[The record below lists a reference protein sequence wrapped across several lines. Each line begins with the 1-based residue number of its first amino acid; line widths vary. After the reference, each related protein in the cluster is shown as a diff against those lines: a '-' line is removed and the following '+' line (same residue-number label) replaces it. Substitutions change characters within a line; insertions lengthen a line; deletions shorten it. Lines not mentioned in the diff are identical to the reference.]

1 MYTDTILAA
10 INNTVITVCRAPPFC
25 EVLRVFRD
33 HYNIRSR
40 CPQTVYSKDGPQ
52 LVFLMLGDAVK
63 AVWIVSPTWVSDKYS
78 TPFLWP
84 WAATASF
91 CHYQAPV
98 CDVNSWVIMFS
109 RVSAINLYLRYAV
122 FKLWGFPRVELDGEP
137 VMHLNNP
144 EVWHLL
150 WSSLNPCSTNNKG
163 QLQLGI
169 FQWDTENPQPWFY
182 FLKWKPCE

>member
-25 EVLRVFRD
+25 EVLWVFRD
-33 HYNIRSR
+33 HYDIQSR
-40 CPQTVYSKDGPQ
+40 CPQTVYDKDSPQ

-63 AVWIVSPTWVSDKYS
+63 AVWMCLLPGQVISIPLHSCDPGQPQQAS
-78 TPFLWP
+78 
-84 WAATASF
+84 ATI
-91 CHYQAPV
+91 QAPV
-98 CDVNSWVIMFS
+98 RDVNSWDIMSS

-122 FKLWGFPRVELDGEP
+122 FKLWVFPRMELHREP

-144 EVWHLL
+144 EVWHPL
-150 WSSLNPCSTNNKG
+150 WSSPNLCSTNNKG